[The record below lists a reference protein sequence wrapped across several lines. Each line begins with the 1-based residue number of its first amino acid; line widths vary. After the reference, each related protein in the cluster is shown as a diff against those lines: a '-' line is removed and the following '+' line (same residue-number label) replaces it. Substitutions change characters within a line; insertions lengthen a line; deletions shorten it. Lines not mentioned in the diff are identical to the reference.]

1 MPRAKVNSAARSK
14 HRPLLMLFW
23 RRKPEIQEIEICLNN
38 DFAGRWAAEH
48 IARAYQDRY
57 RIIQNLP
64 EREGCDYADLAQE
77 KREAARSRAAFS
89 R

>member
-1 MPRAKVNSAARSK
+1 M
-14 HRPLLMLFW
+14 
-23 RRKPEIQEIEICLNN
+23 
-38 DFAGRWAAEH
+38 FAGIGGFREGLTRAGGFVCVGHCELDRNAE
-48 IARAYQDRY
+48 RSYQDRY

-64 EREGCDYADLAQE
+64 EREGCDYADLAKE